1 MTNPEWLELAAR
13 RSKREAWML
22 GHAFEKYRQLE
33 GMSEEGLAKE
43 LGCSVETL
51 NWMALCRRPEGDHF
65 NEQATAIAERH
76 GVDDYLLLQVLGRLK
91 VVEVFQE
98 SSADGSAQQGGMLM
112 AAQDRERDDES
123 QT

>member
-1 MTNPEWLELAAR
+1 MTKPEWLELAAR
-13 RSKREAWML
+13 RSKDEPWML

-51 NWMALCRRPEGDHF
+51 NWMSLCRRPDGEDF
-65 NEQATAIAERH
+65 TEQAITIAEH
-76 GVDDYLLLQVLGRLK
+76 HQVDDYLLLQILGRLN

-98 SSADGSAQQGGMLM
+98 SSVDGSIVQGGMQM
-112 AAQDRERDDES
+112 AAQDRKPDDEP

>member
-13 RSKREAWML
+13 RSKSETWML

-51 NWMALCRRPEGDHF
+51 NWMALCRRPEGERF
-65 NEQATAIAERH
+65 KEQAIAIAQRH
-76 GVDDYLLLQVLGRLK
+76 EVDAFLLVQVLGRLK
-91 VVEVFQE
+91 IVESFRE
-98 SSADGSAQQGGMLM
+98 SSVDGSAQQGGMLM

-123 QT
+123 ES